1 MYFYFSMTS
10 LCNLNNL
17 FRKYKIR
24 KYTKLEAI
32 TYQSPFY
39 PFDFSEANPK
49 GD

>member
-1 MYFYFSMTS
+1 MDFYFSKIT
-10 LCNLNNL
+10 LCNLYTIL
-17 FRKYKIR
+17 RKYKIR

-32 TYQSPFY
+32 TYQNPFY